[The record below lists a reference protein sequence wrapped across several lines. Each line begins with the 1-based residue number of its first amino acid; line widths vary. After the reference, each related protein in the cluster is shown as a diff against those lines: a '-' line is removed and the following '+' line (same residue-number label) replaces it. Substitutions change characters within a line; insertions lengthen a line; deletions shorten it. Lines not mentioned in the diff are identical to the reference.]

1 MDLDLMIL
9 QIVSLRMWIRNLIFC
24 KMHVAQLPFSERWKL
39 IEEEIVRPRNYE
51 RKQFEVEGRSN
62 PVYKYDMELFGVRFL
77 SSACKFVISYAS
89 LYSC

>member
-1 MDLDLMIL
+1 
-9 QIVSLRMWIRNLIFC
+9 
-24 KMHVAQLPFSERWKL
+24 MHVVQLPFSERWKL

-77 SSACKFVISYAS
+77 
-89 LYSC
+89 